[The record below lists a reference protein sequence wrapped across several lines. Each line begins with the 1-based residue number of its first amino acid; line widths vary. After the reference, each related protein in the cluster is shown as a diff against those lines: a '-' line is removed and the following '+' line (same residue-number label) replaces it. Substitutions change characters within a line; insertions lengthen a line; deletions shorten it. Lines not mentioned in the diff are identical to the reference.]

1 MHYTLKNHQIRQK
14 FGQKWKNPR
23 WNSYVGHLNSDVGIP
38 MSNIG
43 IPTWVFQLQPRNS
56 EAREPTTIRLF
67 RGSPNMQKEYYLSR
81 TTFPFSSLHH
91 YYGELLCGR
100 ERITMGLFTNYTYK
114 IQIFFFRCS
123 SSCPK
128 NVASSDFWSSYET
141 KGGRHIHQS
150 RVLGQPRGI
159 FCRQH

>member
-1 MHYTLKNHQIRQK
+1 MLTVKYKRKVFFKDSLFAFVGRLVANFFVEMK
-14 FGQKWKNPR
+14 P
-23 WNSYVGHLNSDVGIP
+23 SYVMYILLDCFEVHLICKR
-38 MSNIG
+38 NI
-43 IPTWVFQLQPRNS
+43 IWVEQPF
-56 EAREPTTIRLF
+56 LF
-67 RGSPNMQKEYYLSR
+67 
-81 TTFPFSSLHH
+81 LH
-91 YYGELLCGR
+91 YI
-100 ERITMGLFTNYTYK
+100 ITMVNYCVGERGLQWDYLLTTHTKYK
-114 IQIFFFRCS
+114 YSFFRCS